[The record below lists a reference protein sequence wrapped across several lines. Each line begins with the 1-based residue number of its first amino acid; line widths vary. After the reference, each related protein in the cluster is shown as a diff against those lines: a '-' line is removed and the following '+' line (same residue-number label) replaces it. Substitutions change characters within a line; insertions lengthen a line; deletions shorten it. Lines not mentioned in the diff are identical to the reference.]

1 MQLAEKCGR
10 SFQPEQ
16 EKQRCFCFQ
25 ASDLTSNC
33 GRDDKCLM
41 MAKKGRKKGKN
52 YEKGEKRYP
61 QGKMC
66 LWHLDSKEPEALL
79 RRIMNIHY
87 LSPNMSEVVK
97 LTSVSGCANNIITAS
112 SLTAAAHNTSAGGS
126 SKTCFHTQSSLV
138 FSLIFHF
145 I

>member
-25 ASDLTSNC
+25 PPDLITFFRQNV
-33 GRDDKCLM
+33 
-41 MAKKGRKKGKN
+41 
-52 YEKGEKRYP
+52 P
-61 QGKMC
+61 
-66 LWHLDSKEPEALL
+66 LDSKEPEALVG
-79 RRIMNIHY
+79 RIMNIHY
-87 LSPNMSEVVK
+87 LSRNMSEVVK
-97 LTSVSGCANNIITAS
+97 LTSVSGCANNIITGAG
-112 SLTAAAHNTSAGGS
+112 LTAAAHNTSAGGS
-126 SKTCFHTQSSLV
+126 SKTCFHTQSSPV